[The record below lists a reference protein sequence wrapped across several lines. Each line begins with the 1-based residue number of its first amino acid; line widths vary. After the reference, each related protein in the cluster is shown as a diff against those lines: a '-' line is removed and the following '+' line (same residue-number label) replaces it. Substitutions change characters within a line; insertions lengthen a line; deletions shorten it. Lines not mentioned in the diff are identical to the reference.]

1 MKSIAYVNK
10 APVGMLLFAWL
21 FFAAFSAVS
30 IENKSPDINDKPL
43 NFLVIVVDD
52 LGFMDIEPNNPDSFY
67 QTPNLT
73 KLAQQSVNFT
83 NSYAANPV
91 CSPSRVALMTGVNP
105 ARLKATDWFHHEKSK
120 RLTGHYQAAKSID
133 YLPKEAITMA
143 EALPQSYQKTFIG
156 KWHLGE
162 NEKFWPENQGFDTNI
177 AGWAAGSPQGGY
189 FAPYTNPRLVQG
201 ENGEYL
207 TQRLTNEAMNILKN
221 TAESPFLLVLSY
233 YSVHVPLQA
242 PEHFIEKY
250 RQLTQ
255 VLTEQ
260 QEFGQEEQVLPQL
273 QSVRK
278 VRKVQN
284 QPTYAAMI
292 EQMDTNVGRVLAQ
305 LEQSGLADNTV
316 VIFTSDNGGLATSEG
331 LPTSNLPLRGGKGW
345 IYEGG
350 IKVPL
355 MIKVPG
361 MSKANTT
368 QSTPVIGMDIPAT
381 IYQLT
386 DTKVAH
392 LDGQSLLPLLLDEN
406 ATIDRPL
413 FWHYP
418 HYSNQGGVPASA
430 VRLGN
435 YKLIQRLETGDVQL
449 YDLEKDI
456 GEQTDVSAQQPEK
469 VVELRRLLMQWYL
482 QVDAQILRQKSID
495 KTPWQPK
502 F

>member
-1 MKSIAYVNK
+1 
-10 APVGMLLFAWL
+10 MLLL
-21 FFAAFSAVS
+21 VLMFFGISSVNAG
-30 IENKSPDINDKPL
+30 ENKRQTITDKTW

-67 QTPNLT
+67 QTPNLI

-105 ARLKATDWFHHEKSK
+105 ARMKTTDWFHHKNGK
-120 RLTGHYQAAKSID
+120 RLSGHYRVANSID
-133 YLPKEAITMA
+133 YLPKEALTMA
-143 EALPQSYQKTFIG
+143 SVLPQSYQKTFIG

-177 AGWAAGSPQGGY
+177 AGWAAGSPKGGY
-189 FAPYTNPRLVQG
+189 FAPYDNPRLVQG
-201 ENGEYL
+201 EKGEYL
-207 TQRLTNEAMNILKN
+207 TQRLTNEAINTLK
-221 TAESPFLLVLSY
+221 TAENKPFLLVLSY

-242 PEHFIEKY
+242 PEHSIEKY
-250 RQLTQ
+250 RQLTRT
-255 VLTEQ
+255 LTEQ
-260 QEFGQEEQVLPQL
+260 QEFAQEEQVLPQL
-273 QSVRK
+273 QAIRK

-284 QPTYAAMI
+284 QPAYAAMI

-316 VIFTSDNGGLATSEG
+316 VIFTSDNGGLSTSEG

-345 IYEGG
+345 MYEGG
-350 IKVPL
+350 IRVPL
-355 MIKVPG
+355 MIRVPG
-361 MSKANTT
+361 ISKPNSI

-381 IYQLT
+381 IYQLA
-386 DTKVAH
+386 DTKVVS

-406 ATIDRPL
+406 VTMERPL

-430 VRLGN
+430 IRLGK
-435 YKLIQRLETGDVQL
+435 YKLIQRLETGNVQL
-449 YDLEKDI
+449 YDLDKDI
-456 GEQTDVSAQQPEK
+456 GEKNDISAQHPEK
-469 VVELRRLLMQWYL
+469 VAELRRLLFQWY
-482 QVDAQILRQKSID
+482 QDVDAQFMRSKTKN
-495 KTPWQPK
+495 KTPWQPELN
-502 F
+502 

>member
-1 MKSIAYVNK
+1 MKSIKYLQK
-10 APVGMLLFAWL
+10 TPISMLLSAL
-21 FFAAFSAVS
+21 LCFSIVSTKAV
-30 IENKSPDINDKPL
+30 ENKTHDINEKPW

-105 ARLKATDWFHHEKSK
+105 ARLKATDWFHHKNGK
-120 RLTGHYQAAKSID
+120 RLTGHYQVANSID
-133 YLPKEAITMA
+133 YLPKEALTIA
-143 EALPQSYQKTFIG
+143 EALPKSYQKTFIG

-162 NEKFWPENQGFDTNI
+162 DEKLWPENQGFDTNI
-177 AGWAAGSPQGGY
+177 AGWAAGSPKGGY
-189 FAPYTNPRLVQG
+189 FAPYSNPRLVQG
-201 ENGEYL
+201 EKGEHL
-207 TQRLTNEAMNILKN
+207 TQRLTNEAINTLKS
-221 TAESPFLLVLSY
+221 AADKPFLLVLSY

-242 PEHFIEKY
+242 PQHSIEKY
-250 RQLTQ
+250 QQLTRT
-255 VLTEQ
+255 LTEQ

-273 QSVRK
+273 QTVRK

-284 QPTYAAMI
+284 QPAYAAMV
-292 EQMDTNVGRVLAQ
+292 EQMDSNVGRVLAQ
-305 LEQSGLADNTV
+305 LEQAGLANNTV

-361 MSKANTT
+361 MSKANTM

-381 IYQLT
+381 IYHLT
-386 DTKVAH
+386 DTKVVN

-406 ATIDRPL
+406 ATIERPL

-418 HYSNQGGVPASA
+418 HYSNQGGLPASA
-430 VRLGN
+430 VRLGK
-435 YKLIQRLETGDVQL
+435 YKLIQRLETGAVQL
-449 YDLEKDI
+449 YDLDKDLGEKNDI
-456 GEQTDVSAQQPEK
+456 SAQKPEK
-469 VVELRRLLMQWYL
+469 VTELYRLLLQWY
-482 QVDAQILRQKSID
+482 QEVDAQFLKEKSSN
-495 KTPWQPK
+495 KKPWQPK